1 MQDPYLPL
9 NYLTYDFVRSHF
21 LIKHIKKGVI
31 MYLVNNNNELLQ
43 ETIEANIKICNQ
55 IYTQIDRTPQKK
67 SDADF
72 MLVKTFNTLVE
83 LNQMALDILYPERNK
98 NKDLPKVKHLIF
110 KQIHSDKED
119 MVEIEEIEADR
130 LKQEFNWEK

>member
-1 MQDPYLPL
+1 
-9 NYLTYDFVRSHF
+9 
-21 LIKHIKKGVI
+21 

-130 LKQEFNWEK
+130 LKQEFNWEKE